1 MFPDDDPGDPGSWSK
16 LDLVIIA
23 SANLILRAQVQCFD
37 QRYGTDAPSRFELVE
52 ADLHELISSGRCPG
66 KQGVKDPRYVETLTA
81 LKSDTLAILQGAQAA
96 TDGTPDVGLETWVGP
111 LGFQSE
117 SPVSTVI
124 DECASH
130 YRTWLCLEAEQDL
143 VLRALEG
150 LDSTKYLS
158 TLDGPTPFVRLVSKG
173 RAKLHGYHIPVE
185 HGTAPLWLSA
195 AFVGARG
202 KDVLPLL
209 DQVVAGSL
217 LQLATLVSSQL
228 LLDLQTRLPVLAS
241 SKAFKDNFKHL
252 AACILVDLGRQP
264 GYVRPAHM
272 LAAMTG
278 LPPDVVKSLWSAM
291 TAVLGLFGRSCAKL
305 KRCVEVW
312 RSAVDAGPAPSAL
325 PVAPPPVALALSA
338 PARPAP
344 VIPAA
349 AAAAGAAAAFGL
361 APGPSIQG
369 GYSILPGAFS
379 PPFMPTPPGP
389 MAPAHSD
396 VPSGSADH
404 GLSTAP
410 PCGPFGP
417 FAENGMYLCQAQGGA
432 QGGHVLAGL
441 LDRQAYGAPGGLS
454 HASRPRP
461 AAAAMAAPFGA
472 CCEAGGP
479 NAHSG
484 HVGSCCGGGL
494 LTAPASAMPRSH
506 TAVDAGLSA
515 AAAAA
520 AAAAAGPSNQGGSAS
535 NCSPIRAARE
545 QGSAGTLGP
554 DADSVSAR
562 RSCSGGGPVQ
572 AAEVPV
578 DPPTRAVA
586 TRAVPPVMRT
596 SGAVQMATPCSPG
609 EPLDQRLRLT
619 ASGDAAAMPAA
630 AGATAAAACER
641 DVSSAAAAVDLPPT
655 RHTATC
661 RGFAMLAA
669 GAAAEATRAQLVSA
683 VGPSLYGMVSTLA
696 ALAPLPPGPL
706 LAAANDAWP
715 SLEAG
720 VTDYVAEFARQVVL
734 SVANPAHAAPSPA
747 PAPATVA
754 AAVPAGADGTTTPP
768 APEVD
773 HAAPLAV
780 QPPTA
785 QQPLAPGPMWSPAAN
800 QPLHLSGGAPAN
812 QPLHLSGGA
821 PANQPLHLSGGAP
834 ANQPLHLSGGGGLA
848 CLSPQTDGGSDFACL
863 SPLLDGGFDFACL
876 SPQPDGGSDFACLS
890 PLLDGGFDFA
900 CLSPQPDG
908 GSDFACLSP
917 LLDGGFDFACLSP
930 QPDSGSDFASLWLQP
945 EGDSGSAS
953 LLDLAVAPG
962 ATGEACPLQPLYP
975 AARSVPA
982 VGAGAGT
989 GRTASSAGASL
1000 QLYAG
1005 EAARA
1010 SGSSSKRLAEDGGS
1024 RWAKRR
1030 WNNVVEGIMPGAGHS
1045 ASGDNL
1051 VSPDAVRWGDH
1062 LPSQHRL
1069 RQTAPARS

>member
-1 MFPDDDPGDPGSWSK
+1 MSIG
-16 LDLVIIA
+16 
-23 SANLILRAQVQCFD
+23 VQCFD

-143 VLRALEG
+143 LLRALEG

-389 MAPAHSD
+389 MAPAPSD

-417 FAENGMYLCQAQGGA
+417 FASVTGEQALDRNRCD
-432 QGGHVLAGL
+432 VLAP
-441 LDRQAYGAPGGLS
+441 RQYLS
-454 HASRPRP
+454 SRLNGRIRSQN
-461 AAAAMAAPFGA
+461 GRYSLVQQSDSHLVLYKDGR
-472 CCEAGGP
+472 EA
-479 NAHSG
+479 
-484 HVGSCCGGGL
+484 
-494 LTAPASAMPRSH
+494 
-506 TAVDAGLSA
+506 
-515 AAAAA
+515 
-520 AAAAAGPSNQGGSAS
+520 
-535 NCSPIRAARE
+535 I
-545 QGSAGTLGP
+545 
-554 DADSVSAR
+554 
-562 RSCSGGGPVQ
+562 
-572 AAEVPV
+572 
-578 DPPTRAVA
+578 
-586 TRAVPPVMRT
+586 
-596 SGAVQMATPCSPG
+596 
-609 EPLDQRLRLT
+609 
-619 ASGDAAAMPAA
+619 
-630 AGATAAAACER
+630 
-641 DVSSAAAAVDLPPT
+641 
-655 RHTATC
+655 
-661 RGFAMLAA
+661 
-669 GAAAEATRAQLVSA
+669 
-683 VGPSLYGMVSTLA
+683 
-696 ALAPLPPGPL
+696 
-706 LAAANDAWP
+706 W
-715 SLEAG
+715 
-720 VTDYVAEFARQVVL
+720 
-734 SVANPAHAAPSPA
+734 
-747 PAPATVA
+747 
-754 AAVPAGADGTTTPP
+754 
-768 APEVD
+768 
-773 HAAPLAV
+773 
-780 QPPTA
+780 
-785 QQPLAPGPMWSPAAN
+785 AN
-800 QPLHLSGGAPAN
+800 QQRNKGVVKTIM
-812 QPLHLSGGA
+812 Q
-821 PANQPLHLSGGAP
+821 
-834 ANQPLHLSGGGGLA
+834 
-848 CLSPQTDGGSDFACL
+848 
-863 SPLLDGGFDFACL
+863 
-876 SPQPDGGSDFACLS
+876 
-890 PLLDGGFDFA
+890 
-900 CLSPQPDG
+900 
-908 GSDFACLSP
+908 
-917 LLDGGFDFACLSP
+917 
-930 QPDSGSDFASLWLQP
+930 
-945 EGDSGSAS
+945 
-953 LLDLAVAPG
+953 
-962 ATGEACPLQPLYP
+962 
-975 AARSVPA
+975 
-982 VGAGAGT
+982 
-989 GRTASSAGASL
+989 
-1000 QLYAG
+1000 
-1005 EAARA
+1005 ARA
-1010 SGSSSKRLAEDGGS
+1010 DDG
-1024 RWAKRR
+1024 
-1030 WNNVVEGIMPGAGHS
+1030 
-1045 ASGDNL
+1045 NL
-1051 VSPDAVRWGDH
+1051 VSYNAAGKPLWSSNTWGRPGAYLVVHNDGSLVIYHGKRPVWAVNTGGRH
-1062 LPSQHRL
+1062 
-1069 RQTAPARS
+1069 

>member
-1 MFPDDDPGDPGSWSK
+1 MSIG
-16 LDLVIIA
+16 
-23 SANLILRAQVQCFD
+23 VQCFD

-143 VLRALEG
+143 LLRALEG

-389 MAPAHSD
+389 MAPAPSD

-417 FAENGMYLCQAQGGA
+417 FAENVMYLCQAQGGA

-441 LDRQAYGAPGGLS
+441 LDRQAYGAPGGPS
-454 HASRPRP
+454 HASRSRP
-461 AAAAMAAPFGA
+461 AAAAMAAPFGT

-545 QGSAGTLGP
+545 QGSASTLGP

-562 RSCSGGGPVQ
+562 HSCSGGGPVQ

-669 GAAAEATRAQLVSA
+669 GAGGWAFLVRN
-683 VGPSLYGMVSTLA
+683 
-696 ALAPLPPGPL
+696 AL
-706 LAAANDAWP
+706 
-715 SLEAG
+715 
-720 VTDYVAEFARQVVL
+720 
-734 SVANPAHAAPSPA
+734 SPA
-747 PAPATVA
+747 AAPATVA

-834 ANQPLHLSGGGGLA
+834 ANQPLHLSGGAPANQPLHLSGGAPANQPLHLSGGGGVA
-848 CLSPQTDGGSDFACL
+848 CLSPQPDGGFDFACL
-863 SPLLDGGFDFACL
+863 SPQPDGGFDFACL

-908 GSDFACLSP
+908 
-917 LLDGGFDFACLSP
+917 
-930 QPDSGSDFASLWLQP
+930 GSDFASLWLQP

-1010 SGSSSKRLAEDGGS
+1010 SGSSSKWLAEDGGS

-1030 WNNVVEGIMPGAGHS
+1030 RNNVVEGIMPGAGHS

-1062 LPSQHRL
+1062 LPSQYRL